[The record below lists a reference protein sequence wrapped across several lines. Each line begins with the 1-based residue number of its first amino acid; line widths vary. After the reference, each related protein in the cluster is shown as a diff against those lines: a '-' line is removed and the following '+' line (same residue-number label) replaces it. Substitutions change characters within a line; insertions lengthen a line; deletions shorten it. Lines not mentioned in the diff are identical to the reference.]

1 MARHDFRCPACGYV
15 REVNVPVTV
24 GASQAEVYHEDCFE
38 SLDDRERMVPIPAA
52 PAMDFGPSG
61 GTGFKGF
68 SITEEVNGR
77 LEHIQIDSLSALR
90 KVERE
95 SEQRARNGEGR
106 PLIWRDYNQDRSN
119 GDVHTMAKDLG
130 DPHGVA
136 PTVAAATAA
145 KKVTPRRGEAVTK
158 AHGTL

>member
-1 MARHDFRCPACGYV
+1 MAVHDFVCSICGLV
-15 REVNVPVTV
+15 HEDVDVPVAV
-24 GASQAEVYHEDCFE
+24 GASNVTLYCASCDAR
-38 SLDDRERMVPIPAA
+38 LTPVPAIGRI
-52 PAMDFGPSG
+52 DFGPSG
-61 GTGFKGF
+61 GAGFKAF

-77 LEHIQIDSLSALR
+77 LEHIQIDSLAKLR

-119 GDVHTMAKDLG
+119 GDVHTMSKNLG

-136 PTVAAATAA
+136 PTVAAATAS